1 MDKNQIL
8 TKEMQIMLMVRL
20 AEAMRKIIELI
31 GMLKK
36 EVDWRE
42 Q

>member
-20 AEAMRKIIELI
+20 AEAMRKIVEFI

-36 EVDWRE
+36 EVYW
-42 Q
+42 